1 MIAQNVPMFHSLS
14 LSEMSMVGSL
24 QAICDQDTSAHGQR
38 VMLLAEGVAREL
50 QIAEDEIFLVCLA
63 ALLHD
68 IGKANIP
75 EAILNK
81 RGPLDELELRVIR
94 RHPEFGQMMLLQVG
108 GIFERLAPAVLTHH
122 ERWDGKGYPNKV
134 SGEEIP
140 LAARIIAVTDAYDA
154 MVQRRAYHKPL
165 THTEACVELQRCAG
179 SQFDPHIVA
188 LFLSLLELQGY
199 SKHIRAV
206 GEVEWA
212 GVKCVK
218 PSLQS
223 DEFVHVLV

>member
-1 MIAQNVPMFHSLS
+1 MIAQNVPTFHSLS
-14 LSEMSMVGSL
+14 LSEMNIVRSL
-24 QAICDQDTSAHGQR
+24 QAICDQDTNAHGQR
-38 VMLLAEGVAREL
+38 VMLLAEGVARKL
-50 QIAEDEIFLVCLA
+50 QLAEDEIFLVCLA

-68 IGKANIP
+68 IGKASIP

-81 RGPLDELELRVIR
+81 CGPLDEHELRCMR
-94 RHPEFGQMMLLQVG
+94 RHPEIGQLMVLQAG
-108 GIFERLAPAVLTHH
+108 GIFTHLAPVVLTHH

-154 MVQRRAYHKPL
+154 MVQRRAYHEPL
-165 THTEACVELQRCAG
+165 THPEACVELQRCAG

-188 LFLSLLELQGY
+188 LFLTSLGLQGY
-199 SKHIRAV
+199 AKHIRAV

-212 GVKCVK
+212 DVKCVK